1 MARGRAFQ
9 CSVVLALFGH
19 ALILASGLR
28 WQAQPGAVEA
38 AARPTPPALSVRM
51 QVRAAEP
58 GQAPVAAYRMLRS
71 TSRLEAPSRPGA
83 EPAPRLEPLLSP
95 PEAQA
100 LPSLERSYVP
110 RELLSQGPVAQG
122 VVLLQWPPQA
132 PLSGSFRGQL
142 RLFIDE
148 QGVVRRVE
156 AADEGL
162 PDLLFEAARLAFQDT
177 RFSPGELQGQVV
189 RSVIRVEVSFENGP
203 MNMTP

>member
-1 MARGRAFQ
+1 M
-9 CSVVLALFGH
+9 VLALLGH
-19 ALILASGLR
+19 ALMLTGGLR
-28 WQAQPGAVEA
+28 WQAQPGVTAA
-38 AARPTPPALSVRM
+38 AARPAPPALTVRM

-58 GQAPVAAYRMLRS
+58 GMALAAAYRVLRS
-71 TSRLEAPSRPGA
+71 SSRLADPSLPGA
-83 EPAPRLEPLLSP
+83 EPASRLEPPLAL
-95 PEAQA
+95 PEA

-156 AADEGL
+156 AADDGL
-162 PDLLFEAARLAFQDT
+162 PDMLLDAARLAFQDT
-177 RFSPGELQGQVV
+177 RFSPGELQGQAV

-203 MNMTP
+203 LNMTP

>member
-28 WQAQPGAVEA
+28 WQAQPGAMEA
-38 AARPTPPALSVRM
+38 AARPAPPVLSVRM
-51 QVRAAEP
+51 QVRAADP

-83 EPAPRLEPLLSP
+83 EPAPRLEPLLTP
-95 PEAQA
+95 PEAPA

-156 AADEGL
+156 AADQGL

-177 RFSPGELQGQVV
+177 RFSPGELQGQAV

-203 MNMTP
+203 LNMTP